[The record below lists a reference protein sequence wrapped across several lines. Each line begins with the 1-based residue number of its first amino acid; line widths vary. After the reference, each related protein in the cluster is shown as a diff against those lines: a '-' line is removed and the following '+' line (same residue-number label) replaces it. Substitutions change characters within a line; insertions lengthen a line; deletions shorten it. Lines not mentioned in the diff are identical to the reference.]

1 MTVEETLELLKTSPW
16 IVRGWNDEDKF
27 REYQDFINWD
37 EVQFW
42 KMGKDYIR
50 EFKKYKREETSKW
63 DVLAVNQNHGLK
75 FTKEYYKGDYI
86 IGGKIYAH
94 ELTEQFE

>member
-37 EVQFW
+37 EV
-42 KMGKDYIR
+42 
-50 EFKKYKREETSKW
+50 
-63 DVLAVNQNHGLK
+63 
-75 FTKEYYKGDYI
+75 
-86 IGGKIYAH
+86 
-94 ELTEQFE
+94 